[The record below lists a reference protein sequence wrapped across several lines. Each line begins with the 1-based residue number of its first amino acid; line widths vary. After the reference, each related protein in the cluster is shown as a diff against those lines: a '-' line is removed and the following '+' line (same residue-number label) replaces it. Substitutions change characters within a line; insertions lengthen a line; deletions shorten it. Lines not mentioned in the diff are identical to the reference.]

1 MEVAVCADTRRWAKS
16 TTLGCGRAVVCL
28 VSVKLFGLG
37 FMMKKTGFIVAA
49 LLAALGFA
57 AAAQAADKSHST

>member
-57 AAAQAADKSHST
+57 AQRRRQTQSHST